1 MKTQILKTLKL
12 VIPILFGLGLIWLFY
27 DALCEDDK
35 QKLFKAFKS
44 ANYTWVLLSLLL
56 GWASHLARA
65 YRQKYILEPL
75 GFKAHFW
82 NLYHALMIGYLI
94 NLAFPRA
101 GEASRAGVLTKT
113 ENIPFNKGFGTIL
126 AERAVDV
133 LMLGVVTLIMLSF
146 QYDKLD
152 LFIEAKNNFQTGN
165 GACGNTIIFAIL
177 GGIIKWGI
185 IIGFI
190 GGVVLFITKQA
201 IREKIIEMFKG
212 IFSGVFS
219 ILKSKNKGGF
229 IGFTFLIW
237 ILYVSMFSVC
247 FYALDS
253 TAHLGIDA
261 MLAGF
266 VAGTVGMI
274 VVQGGIGVYPAFV
287 GLIISIYL
295 VSNNSTSAINPEA
308 LALGW
313 IIWTSQTLM
322 MIVLGLVSL
331 LINGKN
337 IKLINE

>member
-1 MKTQILKTLKL
+1 MKSNTLKTLKL
-12 VIPILFGLGLIWLFY
+12 IIPILFGLGLIWLFY

-44 ANYTWVLLSLLL
+44 AHYSWVILSLLL
-56 GWASHLARA
+56 GWMSHLARA

-75 GFKAHFW
+75 GYKVHFW

-101 GEASRAGVLTKT
+101 GEASRAGVLMKT
-113 ENIPFNKGFGTIL
+113 EKIPFDRGFGTIL
-126 AERAVDV
+126 AERAIDV
-133 LMLGVVTLIMLSF
+133 FMLGVITLIMLSF

-152 LFIEAKNNFQTGN
+152 LFIEAKNNFQAGN
-165 GACGNTIIFAIL
+165 GECGNTMIFSIL
-177 GGIIKWGI
+177 GGIIKWAF

-190 GGVVLFITKQA
+190 GGILLFIIKES
-201 IREKIIEMFKG
+201 IRKKIIEMIKG
-212 IFSGVFS
+212 VFSGVFS

-229 IGFTFLIW
+229 ILFTILIW
-237 ILYVSMFSVC
+237 TLYVAMFSVC

-295 VSNNSTSAINPEA
+295 TSDASTSAINPEA

>member
-1 MKTQILKTLKL
+1 MKAQILKTLKL
-12 VIPILFGLGLIWLFY
+12 VLPILFGIGLIWLFY
-27 DALCEDDK
+27 DALSEEDK
-35 QKLFKAFKS
+35 QKLFMAFKS
-44 ANYTWVLLSLLL
+44 ANYTWVFLSLLL
-56 GWASHLARA
+56 GWLSHLVRA
-65 YRQKYILEPL
+65 YRQKYLLSPL
-75 GFKAHFW
+75 GFKAKFW

-113 ENIPFNKGFGTIL
+113 ENVPFNKGFGTIL
-126 AERAVDV
+126 AERAIDV

-152 LFIEAKNNFQTGN
+152 LFLEAKNNFQSGK
-165 GACGNTIIFAIL
+165 GAGGNTIIFAVLAGVIKWAIIL
-177 GGIIKWGI
+177 GVVGGII
-185 IIGFI
+185 
-190 GGVVLFITKQA
+190 LFIAKPS
-201 IREKIIEMFKG
+201 IRKKITEMIKG
-212 IFSGVFS
+212 VFAGIFS

-237 ILYVSMFSVC
+237 ILYILMFSVC
-247 FYALDS
+247 FYALNS

-295 VSNNSTSAINPEA
+295 VSDNSTSTINPEA

>member
-1 MKTQILKTLKL
+1 LKTQFLKTIKL
-12 VIPILFGLGLIWLFY
+12 LLPILFGIGLIGLFY
-27 DALCEDDK
+27 DALCEEDK
-35 QKLFKAFKS
+35 QELFKAFKE
-44 ANYTWVLLSLLL
+44 ANYFWVFLSLII
-56 GWASHLARA
+56 GWLSHVVRA
-65 YRQKYILEPL
+65 YRQTFLLEPL
-75 GFKAHFW
+75 GYKARFW

-101 GEASRAGVLTKT
+101 GEASRAGVVNKT
-113 ENIPFNKGFGTIL
+113 EKIPFDKAFGTIL
-126 AERAVDV
+126 AERAVDL
-133 LMLGVVTLIMLSF
+133 LMLGVITVIMLSLQF
-146 QYDKLD
+146 DKLD
-152 LFIEAKNNFQTGN
+152 LFLEAKDNFQQGK
-165 GACGNTIIFAIL
+165 GACGNTFVFNLL
-177 GGIIKWGI
+177 GGIVKWII

-190 GGVVLFITKQA
+190 GGVILFVVK
-201 IREKIIEMFKG
+201 EKIRYRLTQLIKG
-212 IFSGVFS
+212 VFSGVFS
-219 ILKSKNKGGF
+219 ILKSKNKGAF
-229 IGFTFLIW
+229 IFQTFLIW
-237 ILYVSMFSVC
+237 LFYVSMFSVC
-247 FYALDS
+247 FFALDS

-295 VSNNSTSAINPEA
+295 SNSNTTINPQA

-337 IKLINE
+337 IKLQNE